1 MAAKGRALTLI
12 GLKCICLSVLWMTAI
27 PAMAGKLDKFEES
40 ATTRS
45 SGGQSSSGSGS
56 GSGGDSGL
64 GDDLA
69 VALLRPVVRLM
80 VEATIAVL
88 AYGQE
93 GSQQKSDERW
103 DGQLPEGGE
112 PSSAFAIPLLRA
124 DINSASGTDI
134 YWNDLRLEG
143 GYGSASVFYRNSLY
157 GEYDADDHMRIQQ
170 KGILY
175 RLFYGGR
182 LELHLGLGSYRLSG
196 NAEYNDI
203 ALYSGLNFQLRNKLW
218 IDVHRASVIGWNLSL
233 GDTEVAFVY
242 GEQSLFGRLGYRR
255 LNADGVVLDGLSL
268 GLTLLY

>member
-1 MAAKGRALTLI
+1 MTHTILRLI
-12 GLKCICLSVLWMTAI
+12 GLSLLWMAASS
-27 PAMAGKLDKFEES
+27 AMAGKLDKFEES

-45 SGGQSSSGSGS
+45 SGGHSSSGSGS
-56 GSGGDSGL
+56 DSGGDSGL

-69 VALLRPVVRLM
+69 YALLRPVARFM

-112 PSSAFAIPLLRA
+112 PSSAFAVPLLRA
-124 DINSASGTDI
+124 DINSGSGTDV

-143 GYGSASVFYRNSLY
+143 GYGAASVFYRNSLY
-157 GEYDADDHMRIQQ
+157 GEYGADDHMRIQQ

-196 NAEYNDI
+196 NAEHNDI
-203 ALYSGLNFQLRNKLW
+203 ALYSGLNLQLGNKLW
-218 IDVHRASVIGWNLSL
+218 IDVHRASVTGWNLNL

-242 GEQSLFGRLGYRR
+242 GEQLLFGRLGYRR
-255 LNADGVVLDGLSL
+255 LNADGIVLDGLSL